1 MSSHWLTVSLFLVF
15 PKTIRLMAAG
25 SQSSSGRGPTS
36 ANNSRASPPS
46 ALSDSKKVRLLQDAK
61 TSMSEDSKPNLDNC
75 ALDSIVKN
83 GENDKSIDENG
94 QDKPELDIVINN
106 VVSSFNVRCHL
117 NLRDIALRGL
127 NVEYRKENGV
137 R

>member
-1 MSSHWLTVSLFLVF
+1 MSLFLVF
-15 PKTIRLMAAG
+15 SETIRLMAAG

-36 ANNSRASPPS
+36 ANSSRASPPS
-46 ALSDSKKVRLLQDAK
+46 ALSDSKKVHLLQDAK

-75 ALDSIVKN
+75 ALDTIVKN